1 MTKENAKDFL
11 PLVQAL
17 AEGKTIQ
24 KIRDHY
30 FWSDY
35 NERIDGALENIPIE
49 NLRIKPKFFVF
60 KKSDGTYYKSTEF
73 EHNTKG
79 ANWQFE
85 GDEENC
91 DKWIEEHTPKYVPF
105 ESVDE
110 LIECWN
116 EKRGVILKELKIAT
130 KFTQL
135 DMPLIWVKG
144 KGTQAKY
151 LITEYWSASV
161 CIGDN
166 LKDLKELYDC
176 YTFLDGSPIGKIKE

>member
-1 MTKENAKDFL
+1 MTKDNAKDFL

-24 KIRDHY
+24 HY
-30 FWSDY
+30 WECNHTWEDCDDLHFDDDVNTY
-35 NERIDGALENIPIE
+35 
-49 NLRIKPKFFVF
+49 RIKPKFFVF
-60 KKSDGTYYKSTEF
+60 KKNDGTYYKSTEF

-85 GDEENC
+85 GYEENC

-110 LIECWN
+110 LIECWAD
-116 EKRGVILKELKIAT
+116 KRKIPLLGVDGKAVWNPI
-130 KFTQL
+130 

-144 KGTQAKY
+144 ETGNQRS
-151 LITEYWSASV
+151 LITDFDFERNSV
-161 CIGDN
+161 
-166 LKDLKELYDC
+166 ELSYVKFGLEELFNE
-176 YTFLDGSPIGKIKE
+176 YTFLDGTPIGKIKG

>member
-1 MTKENAKDFL
+1 MTKDNAKDFL

-24 KIRDHY
+24 HY
-30 FWSDY
+30 GECGHTWEDC
-35 NERIDGALENIPIE
+35 D
-49 NLRIKPKFFVF
+49 NLYFDDDVNTYRIKPKFFVF
-60 KKSDGTYYKSTEF
+60 KKNDGTYYKSTEF

-110 LIECWN
+110 LIECWG
-116 EKRGVILKELKIAT
+116 KYSSLT
-130 KFTQL
+130 
-135 DMPLIWVKG
+135 MPLIWIKHKENG
-144 KGTQAKY
+144 NKH
-151 LITEYWSASV
+151 LITDY
-161 CIGDN
+161 CKDN
-166 LKDLKELYDC
+166 NISTSDEIFSLRELFEHF
-176 YTFLDGSPIGKIKE
+176 TFLDGSPIGKIKE

>member
-11 PLVQAL
+11 PLVQAI

-60 KKSDGTYYKSTEF
+60 KKNDGTYYKSTDYD
-73 EHNTKG
+73 HNTKG

-85 GDEENC
+85 GDEEEC
-91 DKWIEEHTPKYVPF
+91 DKWIEEHISVYVPF

-116 EKRGVILKELKIAT
+116 QKLNITIMAVGKSNCDNLT
-130 KFTQL
+130 
-135 DMPLIWVKG
+135 MPLIWVKG

-151 LITEYWSASV
+151 LITEYWSVSV
-161 CIGDN
+161 CLGDSLRN
-166 LKDLKELYDC
+166 LKELYDY

>member
-1 MTKENAKDFL
+1 MTKDNAKDLL

-24 KIRDHY
+24 HY
-30 FWSDY
+30 WECGHTWEDC
-35 NERIDGALENIPIE
+35 D
-49 NLRIKPKFFVF
+49 NLYFDDDVNTYRIKPKFFVF
-60 KKSDGTYYKSTEF
+60 KKNDGTYYKSTEF

-144 KGTQAKY
+144 KGTQVKH
-151 LITEYWSASV
+151 LITEYWCASV

-166 LKDLKELYDC
+166 LRDLKELYDC
-176 YTFLDGSPIGKIKE
+176 YTFLDGSPIGKIKG

>member
-24 KIRDHY
+24 KLRDHY
-30 FWSDY
+30 FWRDY
-35 NERIDGALENIPIE
+35 DERIDGAIENIPIE
-49 NLRIKPKFFVF
+49 NLRIKP
-60 KKSDGTYYKSTEF
+60 E
-73 EHNTKG
+73 
-79 ANWQFE
+79 
-85 GDEENC
+85 DE
-91 DKWIEEHTPKYVPF
+91 YVPF

-110 LIECWN
+110 LIECWAD
-116 EKRGVILKELKIAT
+116 KRKIPLFGVDGKAVWNPI
-130 KFTQL
+130 

-161 CIGDN
+161 CIGDD
-166 LKDLKELYDC
+166 LRDLKELYDC
-176 YTFLDGSPIGKIKE
+176 YTFLDGTPIGKIKE